1 MATTS
6 FSKNFIV
13 KDKQSIELMQNALSY
28 PRHIKIVKRNYEIEN
43 RQGIALL
50 KQRLSNL
57 ENY

>member
-13 KDKQSIELMQNALSY
+13 KDKQSIELIQNALSY
-28 PRHIKIVKRNYEIEN
+28 PRYIKIVKRNYETEN

>member
-1 MATTS
+1 MATAS

-13 KDKQSIELMQNALSY
+13 KDKQSIDLIQRDLSH
-28 PRHIKIVKRNYEIEN
+28 PRHVKIIKRNYEAEN

>member
-1 MATTS
+1 MTTTS

-13 KDKQSIELMQNALSY
+13 KDKQSIELIQNALSY
-28 PRHIKIVKRNYEIEN
+28 PRHIKIVKRNYETEN